1 MLKILLCFSIV
12 IVMTSSLIL
21 MNILIMK
28 NFTFSTEKNSPFEC
42 GFNNFKSSRLPFS
55 VNFFIISIIFLIF
68 DVEITLIM
76 PLIPSFNFIN
86 LYTWFNSISCLFFI
100 LILGMFIEWKD
111 NSLNWVY

>member
-1 MLKILLCFSIV
+1 MLKILLSLLIMIV
-12 IVMTSSLIL
+12 VTLSLIF

-28 NFTFSTEKNSPFEC
+28 NFIFSTEKNSPFEC

-86 LYTWFNSISCLFFI
+86 LSSWFYSISFLFFI
-100 LILGMFIEWKD
+100 LILGTIIEWKD
-111 NSLNWVY
+111 NSLNWIY